1 MTQLLVG
8 PLMVIKTF
16 PLPLATAHNA
26 MAALLVLAMVALLRF
41 LFPPRGSGFTD
52 DPEPPFR
59 ALSGSFGLSA
69 ARGGTIAAP
78 MTTPTPHV
86 APPAVASWRDYY
98 ELGKPRVVALIVFT
112 AVVGMF
118 LAVPGMPP
126 WQALL
131 YGTLGIGLAASS
143 AAAINHVVDRKF
155 DVKMARTMNRPI
167 PTGHV
172 TTRQALT
179 YAAIIGIASMAILW
193 WLVNPLTAVLT
204 FFSLIG
210 YAVLYT
216 VWLKHVTPQ
225 NIVIGGAAGAAPPV
239 LGWTAVTGSADPH
252 SLLLFLII
260 FAWTPPHFWALAIA
274 RRKDY
279 AKAGIPMLP
288 VTYGVEFT
296 QLHILLYTIILF
308 IVTLLPYLT
317 EMSGLIYLVTA
328 VVLGVLF
335 MRYAIAMRKPDA
347 PDQLHMQAF
356 RFSINYLMVLFAALL
371 IDHYVQIRP

>member
-1 MTQLLVG
+1 M
-8 PLMVIKTF
+8 
-16 PLPLATAHNA
+16 
-26 MAALLVLAMVALLRF
+26 
-41 LFPPRGSGFTD
+41 
-52 DPEPPFR
+52 
-59 ALSGSFGLSA
+59 SA
-69 ARGGTIAAP
+69 ADVARLQTVRNGTIAVLMNSSNP
-78 MTTPTPHV
+78 DV
-86 APPAVASWRDYY
+86 APAPAASWRDYY

-118 LAVPGMPP
+118 LAVPGLPP
-126 WQALL
+126 WQALV

-143 AAAINHVVDRKF
+143 AAAINHVVDRKY
-155 DVKMARTMNRPI
+155 DEKMARTMNRPI

-172 TTRQALT
+172 TTQQALF
-179 YAAIIGIASMAILW
+179 YAAFIGVVSMLILW
-193 WLVNPLTAVLT
+193 VLVNSLTAVLT

-239 LGWTAVTGSADPH
+239 LGWTAVTGSADPN

-288 VTYGVEFT
+288 VAYGVAFT
-296 QLHILLYTIILF
+296 QLHILLYTIILV

-317 EMSGLIYLVTA
+317 GMSGLIYLATA
-328 VVLGVLF
+328 VVLGVIFL
-335 MRYAIAMRKPDA
+335 RYAVAMRKPDA
-347 PDQLHMQAF
+347 ADQLHMQAF
-356 RFSINYLMVLFAALL
+356 RYSINYLMVLFAALL
-371 IDHYVQIRP
+371 LDHYLTIRL